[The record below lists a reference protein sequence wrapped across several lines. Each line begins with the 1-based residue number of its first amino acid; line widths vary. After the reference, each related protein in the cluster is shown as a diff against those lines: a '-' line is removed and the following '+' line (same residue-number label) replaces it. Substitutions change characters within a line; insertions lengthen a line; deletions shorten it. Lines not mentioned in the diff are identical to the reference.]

1 MTYALTLVMYVLYV
15 FGDGCSSCTCSSLEH
30 MSIYCA
36 VISMCSHVRYM
47 SSSVRLSVC
56 LSVCLSS
63 VTLVH
68 PTQTIKIFGNVFTP
82 VGTLDIC

>member
-1 MTYALTLVMYVLYV
+1 MCLATAALAVRAPVLNICQFIV
-15 FGDGCSSCTCSSLEH
+15 LSFLC
-30 MSIYCA
+30 
-36 VISMCSHVRYM
+36 VRTFAICRRP
-47 SSSVRLSVC
+47 SVCLSVC
-56 LSVCLSS
+56 LSVYLSS